1 MQFDVLTLFPGM
13 FEGPLTES
21 VLKRGREKGLLV
33 VRLHDLRAFA
43 HDRHRQVDDTP
54 YGGGGGMVLMPGPV
68 FEGVE
73 TIQREYPAQRGRVI
87 LLSPQ
92 GRPFSHDRAMELARD
107 YDRLLLICGR
117 YEGVDERVREF
128 LAEEEISIGDYVLTG
143 GELPAMVLIDAVSR
157 QVPGVLGS
165 SRSAEEDSFACG
177 GLEYPQYTKPATFR
191 GRAVPE
197 VLLSGNHSEIDAW
210 RRRKAREATESKRPD
225 LMEEADEEHLRFS
238 KR

>member
-21 VLKRGREKGLLV
+21 ILQKGREKGLIV
-33 VRLHDLRAFA
+33 VRLHQLRDYT

-73 TIQREYPAQRGRVI
+73 TIRRAHPARRSRVI

-92 GRPFSHDRAMELARD
+92 GRPFAQDRAVELASS
-107 YDRLLLICGR
+107 YDRLILICGR

-128 LAEEEISIGDYVLTG
+128 LADEEVSIGDYVLTG

-157 QVPGVLGS
+157 QVPGILGS
-165 SRSAEEDSFACG
+165 PRSAEEDSFARG
-177 GLEYPQYTKPATFR
+177 GLEYPQYTKPSTFR
-191 GRAVPE
+191 GKAVPE
-197 VLLSGNHSEIDAW
+197 VLLSGNHSEIEAW

-225 LMEEADEEHLRFS
+225 LMEDLDTAEEAE
-238 KR
+238 